1 MKPLVFLGSGV
12 SLPTF
17 GDAGSLANLTEA
29 LFEEPWARTTS
40 GTWLAKEPSP
50 TDEKPPCQEFLLR
63 MRKLVEDYY
72 FDQRGSRPNYEDLF
86 YLIEQIDDELAWRGN
101 ASVEP
106 FREKVK
112 SLCADLCERRK
123 SQYDDPLRS
132 LTEETLIFIQH
143 VIAHKL
149 HTNCPPVGFELL
161 KGLANLQEI
170 YPLTVCTLNHDLL
183 VERFFK
189 REDVE
194 YTDGFLR
201 TPVNGIRYFDRTE
214 FRNENIKVRLLK
226 LHGSIDWWRI
236 RPVQG
241 GFSDERIG
249 IRVPPLDE
257 CRSVSGQRLSTMAFP
272 HRFP

>member
-112 SLCADLCERRK
+112 SLCADLCESRK

-132 LTEETLIFIQH
+132 LTGETLIFIQH

-161 KGLANLQEI
+161 FSPTG
-170 YPLTVCTLNHDLL
+170 
-183 VERFFK
+183 
-189 REDVE
+189 
-194 YTDGFLR
+194 LR
-201 TPVNGIRYFDRTE
+201 TSLRKSLSSGERERSATSTGAGLSSPRRNPRRRVQRDRIQYGFGDSEHFGRFTE
-214 FRNENIKVRLLK
+214 LNKQATF
-226 LHGSIDWWRI
+226 
-236 RPVQG
+236 
-241 GFSDERIG
+241 F
-249 IRVPPLDE
+249 
-257 CRSVSGQRLSTMAFP
+257 
-272 HRFP
+272 